1 MMEEQNQE
9 KATATQHVTVADA
22 AAPETGNGKKED
34 KGGGKK
40 EKKTAKPLTP
50 KQLQQRKK
58 LMVYPLMGLLF
69 LGSMWLIFA
78 PSEKRDVNRDTVGA
92 FNADIPL
99 PENDGIIGDK
109 RKAYEQAQAEKQQ
122 AEKVRSLEDFA
133 FSEESDTDGVEM
145 ELPDSEPEREPFRDY
160 SDNGGRLVLRGTE
173 GGRGKG
179 GAEKAGGGAD
189 RQTGRKGTAGGRNRR
204 SGGADGEELR
214 ACRQVH
220 GTERAGRRSRAGAR
234 HRTGRQRFGTARRG
248 GAGGT
253 GADGIGAATA
263 PERCGV
269 HAAVQPA
276 KELRLQH
283 GGRQRVRYGEEHD
296 TGVHPRGSDDYGR
309 TDGEAPAARTA
320 ASGKPCDSAEHARC
334 GYGKGTGGTAGYR
347 GVVHRI
353 PGELAARGA
362 GGV

>member
-1 MMEEQNQE
+1 MADIRTFGGAGREPGHRGGVQRRHPPAGERRDHRRQAE
-9 KATATQHVTVADA
+9 SLRAGAGGETAGGESTLAGGLRLLRR
-22 AAPETGNGKKED
+22 ERYGRGGNG
-34 KGGGKK
+34 
-40 EKKTAKPLTP
+40 TAGQRAGTGTVPGLFGQWRRQPLLRYRLP
-50 KQLQQRKK
+50 GHQ
-58 LMVYPLMGLLF
+58 
-69 LGSMWLIFA
+69 
-78 PSEKRDVNRDTVGA
+78 PSA
-92 FNADIPL
+92 
-99 PENDGIIGDK
+99 
-109 RKAYEQAQAEKQQ
+109 
-122 AEKVRSLEDFA
+122 
-133 FSEESDTDGVEM
+133 
-145 ELPDSEPEREPFRDY
+145 
-160 SDNGGRLVLRGTE
+160 RLVLRGAE

-179 GAEKAGGGAD
+179 GAETAGGGAD

-269 HAAVQPA
+269 HAAAQPA
-276 KELRLQH
+276 EELRLQH

-347 GVVHRI
+347 GVVRRI